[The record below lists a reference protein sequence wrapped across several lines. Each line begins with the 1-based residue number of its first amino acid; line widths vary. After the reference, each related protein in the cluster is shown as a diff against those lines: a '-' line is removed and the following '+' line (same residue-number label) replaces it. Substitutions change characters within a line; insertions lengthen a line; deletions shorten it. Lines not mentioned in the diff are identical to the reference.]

1 MTAPKAPIPG
11 TAAVTTALMVSGA
24 ALSVAH
30 VTSWVGLGSEC
41 TAGEFRSVNIDSQ
54 IEEKPRLLKG
64 LTIGPPT
71 EPPIIIRKHAAY
83 RAWELCE
90 VTEMA

>member
-30 VTSWVGLGSEC
+30 VTSCVGLRNEC
-41 TAGEFRSVNIDSQ
+41 IAGEFRSVSIGSQ
-54 IEEKPRLLKG
+54 IEENPMLLEG

-71 EPPIIIRKHAAY
+71 EPPIIIKKHAAY

-90 VTEMA
+90 VTEMV